1 MALKHS
7 SVLTSKGTDTYLK
20 ALQTVRQRWDG
31 KLGCLASHLLALWT
45 GGKVVMRATMRG
57 NLMSTREKGGVFQLS
72 SKGGWAAK
80 ITRQSGIQDS
90 GRNRGYGPSGK

>member
-57 NLMSTREKGGVFQLS
+57 NLMSTREKG
-72 SKGGWAAK
+72 
-80 ITRQSGIQDS
+80 
-90 GRNRGYGPSGK
+90 

>member
-31 KLGCLASHLLALWT
+31 KLGCFESYNERESH
-45 GGKVVMRATMRG
+45 
-57 NLMSTREKGGVFQLS
+57 E
-72 SKGGWAAK
+72 
-80 ITRQSGIQDS
+80 
-90 GRNRGYGPSGK
+90 Y